1 MKKNPVKKTIT
12 KIGASKARSTD
23 GIALLESPP
32 VITKPMKPKKRAANS
47 DNNRKIP
54 PNTQR
59 KVYFAPMLKSIVLPG
74 PFGMTLPL
82 QTGAKL
88 FRDRR
93 RRYRNQN

>member
-1 MKKNPVKKTIT
+1 MKKNPPKKTKT
-12 KIGASKARSTD
+12 KSGMIIAKSTD

-59 KVYFAPMLKSIVLPG
+59 KVYFAPMLKSIVLPD

-82 QTGAKL
+82 QTGAES
-88 FRDRR
+88 FRDQRR
-93 RRYRNQN
+93 RFRSQN